1 MQGQLVSLRL
11 ALFFLLLPL
20 ATHAFAQSRED
31 QVIHA
36 SATVLDEIMAVP
48 AKGIPRSLLNNAQG
62 MVIVPNMIK
71 GGFVIGVRHGRGTVI
86 VRDEQGHWQPPQFVT
101 MTGGSFGWQAGVQ
114 STDVVLVFKSKNSV
128 QSLLTGKFTLGVD
141 AAASAGPVGRQAS
154 AGTDLQL
161 KSEIYSYNRSRG
173 LFLGA
178 SLDGSALQ
186 VDQLANQNYYALT
199 PTTGALPQSSGV
211 LLGTLTKYTAQP
223 TVVPQQPLT
232 SVVVPNPTPV
242 MPAGAVTG
250 PQPTIDPIGVL
261 RDQLAS
267 SSAQLGNILDEQWRT
282 YLALP
287 VEVFRDGPHPHPSS
301 LQRSIT
307 HFDAVA
313 EQAIYSQLVQRNE
326 FQTVSNLLKQYL
338 AALVELEQRIGT
350 VTLPPPP
357 PAQ

>member
-1 MQGQLVSLRL
+1 MQGRLVSLSL
-11 ALFFLLLPL
+11 ALFLLSLPL
-20 ATHAFAQSRED
+20 ATHVFAQSRED

-36 SATVLDEIMAVP
+36 SATVLNEVMAVP
-48 AKGIPRSLLNNAQG
+48 AKGIPRALLKDAQG
-62 MVIVPNMIK
+62 IVIIPNMIK
-71 GGFVIGVRHGRGTVI
+71 GGFVIGVRHGRGTVM
-86 VRDEQGHWQPPQFVT
+86 VRDEQGNWQPPQFVT

-154 AGTDLQL
+154 AGTDLKLQ
-161 KSEIYSYNRSRG
+161 SEIYSYNRSRG

-186 VDQLANQNYYALT
+186 IDQLANQNYYALT
-199 PTTGALPQSSGV
+199 PTTGVLPQSSGV
-211 LLGTLTKYTAQP
+211 LLATLAKYTTQP
-223 TVVPQQPLT
+223 AVVTTQPLS
-232 SVVVPNPTPV
+232 SVVVPNPTPA

-250 PQPTIDPIGVL
+250 PQPVADPIAVL
-261 RDQLAS
+261 RNKLAA
-267 SSAQLGNILDEQWRT
+267 SSAQLGNILDAQWRT
-282 YLALP
+282 YLGLP
-287 VEVFRDGPHPHPSS
+287 VEVFRDGAHPHPTT

-313 EQAIYSQLVQRNE
+313 GQAIYGSLTQRNE
-326 FQTVSNLLKQYL
+326 FQTVSNLLKQYS
-338 AALVELEQRIGT
+338 AALIQLEQKNRT
-350 VTLPPPP
+350 VVLPPP